1 VRDRPVARAL
11 ERRAVHRGP
20 VYLKSL
26 TVKGF
31 KSFADRVVLT
41 LEPGVTSV
49 VGPNGSGKSNI
60 SDAVL
65 WVLGEQSAKTLRGN
79 SMEDVIFAGS
89 SARQAVG
96 VAEVDLVLDNADG
109 TLPLEFTEVTI
120 SRRMYRNGE
129 SEYLINN
136 SPCRLMDVQDL
147 LHDSG
152 LGRDTNSIISQGRLD
167 EILSSR
173 PEDRRSLIEEAAGVL
188 KHKKRKERAL
198 RKLGSMESNLER
210 ARDVLGEVERQLRPL
225 QRQADKARQYDGLMA
240 QLRDLEVS
248 LAVGDL
254 RALHDTWDAVLKQE
268 RERDADLE
276 LARYRLAEK
285 ERELGTFQALLEEK
299 GLFVGDLGEQRRRI
313 QAVLERLSS
322 GLLLL
327 EEKGKNLVDRIS
339 DLRAKVHGSA
349 ARRERRLQ
357 EVARLNEERSSAD
370 AQLKALY
377 QRLGE
382 VRRESETARKE
393 RLAAEASLSEVTAAI
408 RRLRKEADDARADLA
423 TVEQS
428 LSAFTLEESLLSER
442 AESLA
447 GQKQSLTATLAARR
461 TRLDETER
469 VRTHTLKQI
478 ALAESDVDRRVRVVE
493 ARRREMDELR
503 ERLTQVRAE
512 GIGLEEVDRAFA
524 TATPALAWVLSSERK
539 VPGLVGPLTDVIT
552 VEPEIEKAVELALG
566 SDLFCVLVSDAAAR
580 DGVLSL
586 LAEHAAGDIAIMALD
601 SASPHEARPGAGR
614 RLSDAIS
621 CDASVRPAIEALLGD
636 VYLVPT
642 LEEALDASARFPGSR
657 FATPDGHMVWPSGKV
672 TVGPG
677 LDQSASV
684 LERKRRINELHDDES
699 AASAMVGDSEAV
711 LAEAEEALHAAQQDA
726 LELGQ
731 QLAARTGE
739 HESMLEELT
748 RLESAL
754 SDLEN
759 ESRSLEQRAATIAD
773 RTAKDRPAR
782 EEHAERIRET
792 EMRIQELEE
801 QEAVKREARDDRFR
815 EETVISDRLAACQVD
830 MATVSEREIH
840 LKRQMSA
847 AAADLAEIEETL
859 SSSESTEAALELL
872 RERIQPVHDLY
883 SALLERAE
891 EWAVKL
897 RDRARFEQ
905 TDSQSLRDTIRAAQ
919 EAVREAQGALDE
931 RVTAMGDVRV
941 EKGQLQ
947 VQVDAAVARIVDEF
961 DVSLE
966 RALEAELCADREG
979 AAERAHKLRRQIA
992 QIGPVN
998 ELAVEEHASLEQRR
1012 EHLASQIEDLAS
1024 SRTALTK
1031 VVRAIDR
1038 KMRDR
1043 FLETFEQVAGHFQNV
1058 FTLLFPGGHAQLSM
1072 TEPDDP
1078 EQTGIEVIA
1087 QPYGKKLQKMTLM
1100 SGGEKSLTALAL
1112 LFALYRARPCPFYIL
1127 DEVEAALDD
1136 SNLRRFVAFLDTMRS
1151 HTQFIVVTHQ
1161 RRTMEMA
1168 DVLYG
1173 VSMHS
1178 DGVSKVVSQ
1187 KLDHATGRPVDV
1199 DGAL

>member
-1 VRDRPVARAL
+1 M
-11 ERRAVHRGP
+11 
-20 VYLKSL
+20 YLKSL

-31 KSFADRVVLT
+31 KSFADRAILT

-65 WVLGEQSAKTLRGN
+65 WVLGEQSAKSLRGN

-109 TLPLEFTEVTI
+109 TLPLEFNEVTI
-120 SRRMYRNGE
+120 TRRMYRNGE
-129 SEYLINN
+129 SEYLINS
-136 SPCRLMDVQDL
+136 SPCRLMDIQDL

-152 LGRDTNSIISQGRLD
+152 LGRDTHSIISQGRLD
-167 EILSSR
+167 EILNSR
-173 PEDRRSLIEEAAGVL
+173 PEDRRALIEEAAGVL

-198 RKLGSMESNLER
+198 RKLGAMESNLER

-225 QRQADKARQYDGLMA
+225 QRQADKARQYDGLLA
-240 QLRDLEVS
+240 QLRDIEVA
-248 LAVGDL
+248 LAVDDL
-254 RALHDTWDAVLKQE
+254 RALHGSWDAVQKEE
-268 RERDADLE
+268 REHDADLD
-276 LARYRLAEK
+276 LARYRLTEK

-313 QAVLERLSS
+313 QAVLERLNS

-327 EEKGKNLVDRIS
+327 EEKGKNLVERIS
-339 DLRAKVHGSA
+339 ELRAKVHGA
-349 ARRERRLQ
+349 AGRRERRVE
-357 EVARLNEERSSAD
+357 EVARLNEERAAAD

-382 VRRESETARKE
+382 TRRESETARKE
-393 RLAAEASLSEVTAAI
+393 RLAAEASLAEVTAAI
-408 RRLRKEADDARADLA
+408 RRTRKEADDARAELA

-428 LSAFTLEESLLSER
+428 LSAFTLEESLLAER
-442 AESLA
+442 TSALA
-447 GQKQSLTATLAARR
+447 GQKQTLAATLAARR

-469 VRTHTLKQI
+469 VRNHTLKQI

-493 ARRREMDELR
+493 SRRRELQELR

-524 TATPALAWVLSSERK
+524 TATPALAWVLSSDRK
-539 VPGLVGPLTDVIT
+539 VPGLVGPLTDVIS
-552 VEPEIEKAVELALG
+552 VEADVEKAVELALG
-566 SDLFCVLVSDAAAR
+566 SDLFCVLVSDTTAR
-580 DGVLSL
+580 AGVLSL
-586 LAEHAAGDIAIMALD
+586 LSEHATGDIAIMSLD
-601 SASPHEARPGAGR
+601 AAQPVDARPGAGR
-614 RLSDAIS
+614 RLSDAVT
-621 CDASVRPAIEALLGD
+621 CPAEVRPAIEALLGD

-642 LEEALDASARFPGSR
+642 LEEALDASSRFPGSR

-699 AASAMVGDSEAV
+699 AAYAIVGDSEAL

-731 QLAARTGE
+731 QLATRSGE
-739 HESMLEELT
+739 HESMREELT

-754 SDLEN
+754 TDLEN
-759 ESRSLEQRAATIAD
+759 EARFLEQRGALIAE
-773 RTAKDRPAR
+773 RTARDRPAR
-782 EEHAERIRET
+782 ELHAERIADMEA
-792 EMRIQELEE
+792 RIESLEE
-801 QEAVKREARDDRFR
+801 EAIVKRETRDDRFR
-815 EETVISDRLAACQVD
+815 EETVISDRLASCQVD

-847 AAADLAEIEETL
+847 ATGDLAEIDETL
-859 SSSESTEAALELL
+859 ASSERTEAALELL

-905 TDSQSLRDTIRAAQ
+905 ADSQSLRDTIRAAQ
-919 EAVREAQGALDE
+919 DAVRDAQGALDA
-931 RVTAMGDVRV
+931 RIAAMGDLRV
-941 EKGQLQ
+941 TKAQLQ
-947 VQVDAAVARIVDEF
+947 VQVDTAVSRIVDEF
-961 DVSLE
+961 DVPLE
-966 RALEAELCADREG
+966 RALELEPYENRDAAAD
-979 AAERAHKLRRQIA
+979 RAHKLRKQLG

-998 ELAVEEHASLEQRR
+998 ELAVEEHASLLHRR
-1012 EHLASQIEDLAS
+1012 DHLATQIEDLAS

-1043 FLETFEQVAGHFQNV
+1043 FLETFEHVNGHFQNV
-1058 FTLLFPGGHAQLSM
+1058 FSLLFPGGHAELAM
-1072 TEPDDP
+1072 TDPDDP
-1078 EQTGIEVIA
+1078 ETTGIEVIA
-1087 QPYGKKLQKMTLM
+1087 QPQGKKLQKMTLM

-1112 LFALYRARPCPFYIL
+1112 LFALYRQRPCPFYIL

-1136 SNLRRFVAFLDTMRS
+1136 SNLRRFVAFVDTMRS

-1187 KLDHATGRPVDV
+1187 RLDRATGRPVDA
-1199 DGAL
+1199 DGSR

>member
-1 VRDRPVARAL
+1 M
-11 ERRAVHRGP
+11 
-20 VYLKSL
+20 YLKSL

-31 KSFADRVVLT
+31 KSFADRVNLT
-41 LEPGVTSV
+41 LEPGVTTV

-109 TLPLEFTEVTI
+109 TLPLEFGEVTI
-120 SRRMYRNGE
+120 TRRMYRSGE
-129 SEYLINN
+129 SEYLING
-136 SPCRLMDVQDL
+136 SPCRLMDIQDL

-152 LGRDTNSIISQGRLD
+152 LGRDTHSIISQGRLD
-167 EILSSR
+167 EILNSR
-173 PEDRRSLIEEAAGVL
+173 PEDRRALIEEAAGVL
-188 KHKKRKERAL
+188 KHKKRKERAM
-198 RKLGSMESNLER
+198 RKLGAMESNLER

-225 QRQADKARQYDGLMA
+225 QRQADKARQYDGLIG
-240 QLRDLEVS
+240 QLRDIEVA
-248 LAVGDL
+248 LAVDEL
-254 RALHDTWDAVLKQE
+254 RSLRDSWDALLKQE
-268 RERDADLE
+268 REHDADLE
-276 LARYRLAEK
+276 LTRYRLSEK
-285 ERELGTFQALLEEK
+285 ERELGTFQSLLEEK
-299 GLFVGDLGEQRRRI
+299 GLFVGDLSEQRRRL
-313 QAVLERLSS
+313 QTVLERLNS

-327 EEKGKNLVDRIS
+327 EEKGKNLIERIS
-339 DLRAKVHGSA
+339 ELRAKVHGA
-349 ARRERRLQ
+349 AGRRERRLE
-357 EVARLNEERSSAD
+357 EVSRLNEERAAAD
-370 AQLKALY
+370 AQLKGLY

-382 VRRESETARKE
+382 CRRESETARKE
-393 RLAAEASLSEVTAAI
+393 RLAAEAALAEVTAAI
-408 RRLRKEADDARADLA
+408 RRLRKEADDARSELS

-428 LSAFTLEESLLSER
+428 LSAFTLEESLLAER
-442 AESLA
+442 TNSLA
-447 GQKQSLTATLAARR
+447 GQRQSLTATLAARR

-478 ALAESDVDRRVRVVE
+478 ALAESDVDRRVRVVDS
-493 ARRREMDELR
+493 RRRELQELR
-503 ERLTQVRAE
+503 DRLSQVRAE

-524 TATPALAWVLSSERK
+524 TATPALAWVLSSDRK

-552 VEPEIEKAVELALG
+552 VEPDVEKTVELALG

-580 DGVLSL
+580 SDVLAL
-586 LAEHAAGDIAIMALD
+586 LSEHAAGDIAIMSLD
-601 SASPHEARPGAGR
+601 SAQPREARAGAGR
-614 RLSDAIS
+614 RLSDAVT
-621 CDASVRPAIEALLGD
+621 CDPSVRPALEAILGD

-642 LEEALDASARFPGSR
+642 LEEALDASTRFPDCR
-657 FATPDGHMVWPSGKV
+657 FATPDGHMAWPSGKV

-699 AASAMVGDSEAV
+699 AASAMVGDSEAL
-711 LAEAEEALHAAQQDA
+711 LAEAEEALRAAQQDA

-731 QLAARTGE
+731 QMATRSGE
-739 HESMLEELT
+739 HESLREELG

-754 SDLEN
+754 TDLEN
-759 ESRSLEQRAATIAD
+759 ESRSLEARAATIAE

-782 EEHAERIRET
+782 ELFAGRIT
-792 EMRIQELEE
+792 EMEARLEALEE
-801 QEAVKREARDDRFR
+801 EAAVKREVREDRFR
-815 EETVISDRLAACQVD
+815 EETVISDRLASCQVD
-830 MATVSEREIH
+830 LATVSEREIH
-840 LKRQMSA
+840 LKRQMSTA
-847 AAADLAEIEETL
+847 TADLAEIDETL
-859 SSSESTEAALELL
+859 ASSERTETALELL
-872 RERIQPVHDLY
+872 RERIQPTHDLY
-883 SALLERAE
+883 AALVERAE

-905 TDSQSLRDTIRAAQ
+905 ADSQSLRDTIRAAQ
-919 EAVREAQGALDE
+919 DAVRDAQAALDQ
-931 RVTAMGDVRV
+931 RVAAMGDLRV
-941 EKGQLQ
+941 SKAQLQ
-947 VQVDAAVARIVDEF
+947 VQVDAAVGRIVEEF
-961 DVSLE
+961 DVPLE
-966 RALEAELCADREG
+966 RALEIEPFADRD
-979 AAERAHKLRRQIA
+979 AAADRAHKLRKQIA

-998 ELAVEEHASLEQRR
+998 ELAVEEHASLEHRR
-1012 EHLASQIEDLAS
+1012 EHLATQIEDLAS

-1043 FLETFEQVAGHFQNV
+1043 FLETFEQVDRHFQNI
-1058 FTLLFPGGHAQLSM
+1058 FSLLFPGGHAELAM
-1072 TEPDDP
+1072 TDPDDP

-1087 QPYGKKLQKMTLM
+1087 QPQGKKLQKMTLM

-1112 LFALYRARPCPFYIL
+1112 LFALYRTRPCPFYIL

-1136 SNLRRFVAFLDTMRS
+1136 SNLRRFVSFVDSMRLR
-1151 HTQFIVVTHQ
+1151 TQFIVVTHQ

-1173 VSMHS
+1173 VSMQS

-1187 KLDHATGRPVDV
+1187 RLDRATGRPVDA
-1199 DGAL
+1199 DGVR